1 MELERTLKVRWRYLA
16 ICAIGLLFVGVI
28 YAWSILKVP
37 LAEEFGWTPSQLAV
51 NYTITIC
58 FFCLGSLT
66 SGWLTKKWKLQ
77 QLLLLSGG
85 MILLGY
91 VFLALLPGGS
101 LAALYLLYGVII
113 GGGIG
118 ISYNSLL
125 ATGNSWFPD
134 RKGVSSGLMM
144 MSFGFS
150 TMILGKLAARLF
162 DMPSF
167 GWRKTFVLLGVS
179 IAVVLVACAG
189 LVRRPGSHD
198 RLPERSARSDKDDV
212 QTLELTA
219 REMLRRP
226 TFWIYYVYGFLNASV
241 GSAVISFA
249 KELTITLGSTEQ
261 LAVLLVG
268 VLSICNGL
276 GRILCGI
283 CFDGLGRRKTMILA
297 TVITVLAPAIMLIA
311 ITGASL
317 PLATVSLCL
326 TGISFGTNPTIS
338 AAFISSFYGM
348 KDYALNY
355 SISNTKLL
363 FSSLT
368 ATAAAALLSSTGGYF
383 APFVLLLV
391 MSILSLVLVFAIRR
405 P

>member
-1 MELERTLKVRWRYLA
+1 MELQKTLQVRWLYLLV
-16 ICAIGLLFVGVI
+16 CSVGLLFVGVI

-37 LAEEFGWTPSQLAV
+37 LATEFGWTASQLAV
-51 NYTITIC
+51 NYTIMMC

-66 SGWLTKKWKLQ
+66 SGWLTKKWKLH
-77 QLLLLSGG
+77 QLLLLSGT
-85 MILLGY
+85 MILIGY
-91 VFLALLPGGS
+91 ALLAILPGGS
-101 LAALYLLYGVII
+101 LTALYLLYGVVI

-150 TMILGKLAARLF
+150 TMLLGKLAAHLF

-167 GWRKTFVLLGVS
+167 GWRKTFLLLGIS
-179 IAVVLVACAG
+179 IAVVLAVCARI
-189 LVRRPGSHD
+189 VRRPDASD
-198 RLPERSARSDKDDV
+198 QLPERAAKNDKDDV
-212 QTLELTA
+212 QPMELMA
-219 REMLRRP
+219 KEMLRRP

-261 LAVLLVG
+261 AAVLLVG
-268 VLSICNGL
+268 VLSICNGF

-283 CFDGLGRRKTMILA
+283 SFDFVGRRKTMILA
-297 TVITVLAPAIMLIA
+297 TVITVLAPAIMLVAIA
-311 ITGASL
+311 GGSL
-317 PLATVSLCL
+317 PLATASLCL
-326 TGISFGTNPTIS
+326 TGISYGTNPTIS
-338 AAFISSFYGM
+338 AAFMSSFYGM

-368 ATAAAALLSSTGGYF
+368 ATAAAALLSSTGSYF

-391 MSILSLVLVFAIRR
+391 MSLLSLVLVFAIRR